1 MAAENLSE
9 VARTVEATDEFE
21 LRAPSEHSWVL
32 MAYTYLGEFMQPR
45 REGGGLTLKKDTRPT
60 PLAGINIFDLNNNP
74 VVRNPFIRNSQEAFP
89 LIRTSF
95 ILRGLMDSCGVQS
108 SMAVAWEKYARSVEE
123 GEFREAGAADL
134 VLKRVKRSANKFR
147 NILLGLKELSDSS
160 QELREALALAM
171 DAQAGRGAGTE
182 VQRDFVQQGLMAQA

>member
-1 MAAENLSE
+1 MALTQ
-9 VARTVEATDEFE
+9 RT
-21 LRAPSEHSWVL
+21 
-32 MAYTYLGEFMQPR
+32 
-45 REGGGLTLKKDTRPT
+45 DTRPT

>member
-9 VARTVEATDEFE
+9 VAATVEATDEFE

-32 MAYTYLGEFMQPR
+32 MAYTYL
-45 REGGGLTLKKDTRPT
+45 DTRPT

-123 GEFREAGAADL
+123 GAFREAGAADL
-134 VLKRVKRSANKFR
+134 VLQRVKRSANKFR
-147 NILLGLKELSDSS
+147 NLLLGLKELSDSS
-160 QELREALALAM
+160 PELREALALAM

-182 VQRDFVQQGLMAQA
+182 VQRDFVREGLMAQDG